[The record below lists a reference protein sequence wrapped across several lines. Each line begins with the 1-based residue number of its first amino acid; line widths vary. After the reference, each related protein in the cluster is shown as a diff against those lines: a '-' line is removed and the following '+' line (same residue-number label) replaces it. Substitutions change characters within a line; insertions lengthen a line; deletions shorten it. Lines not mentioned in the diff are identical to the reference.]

1 MVGGTCLPAVEG
13 GPHVECKPAFLLA
26 LTYENKKQMAGFFA
40 LYNALEHSPTGVLL
54 TMTRIFTLFF
64 VALIGLGLTTQNADA
79 KRMGGGSNIGKQSSS
94 SQKQTQPPAQAPAAP
109 APSGA
114 SRWLGPLA
122 GLAAGGL
129 LASLFMGQGAG
140 GAFGS
145 MLMIL
150 ALVAG
155 AFFIFRMLRR
165 PQPQAQPV
173 QYAGTTEKAMT
184 DMPASGGGA
193 TLPATRSTRPLWF
206 EDAPFAREA
215 KKHFIRL
222 QDANDRGDLSDIRE
236 FVTPEMFAEISLQ
249 IQERAGKPNKTEVMT
264 LNADIADVITDGD
277 LVIAS
282 VRFTGLIREAA
293 NAPAE
298 PFSEIWHIQKSESQP
313 NAAWFI
319 AGIQQ
324 V

>member
-1 MVGGTCLPAVEG
+1 
-13 GPHVECKPAFLLA
+13 
-26 LTYENKKQMAGFFA
+26 
-40 LYNALEHSPTGVLL
+40 
-54 TMTRIFTLFF
+54 MTKLFTLMF
-64 VALIGLGLTTQNADA
+64 VALLSLGLSVQSADA
-79 KRMGGGSNIGKQSSS
+79 KRLGGGSSIGKQSSS
-94 SQKQTQPPAQAPAAP
+94 PQKQAQPPAQAPAPGAP

-129 LASLFMGQGAG
+129 LASLFMGEGAG

-145 MLMIL
+145 MLLIL

-155 AFFIFRMLRR
+155 AFFVFRMLRR
-165 PQPQAQPV
+165 PQPQPV
-173 QYAGTTEKAMT
+173 QYAGSTEKTMI
-184 DMPASGGGA
+184 DMPTSGSASAPAAAMA
-193 TLPATRSTRPLWF
+193 TTTRGTRPAWF

-222 QDANDRGDLSDIRE
+222 QDANDRGDLNDIRE
-236 FVTPEMFAEISLQ
+236 FVTPEMYAEISLQ
-249 IQERAGKPNKTEVMT
+249 IQERAGKPNKTEVVT

-282 VRFTGLIREAA
+282 VRFTGLIREEA
-293 NAPAE
+293 NVPAE
-298 PFSEIWHIQKSESQP
+298 SFSETWHIQTSRSQA
-313 NAAWFI
+313 NANWLI

-324 V
+324 G

>member
-1 MVGGTCLPAVEG
+1 MTKL
-13 GPHVECKPAFLLA
+13 F
-26 LTYENKKQMAGFFA
+26 TY
-40 LYNALEHSPTGVLL
+40 
-54 TMTRIFTLFF
+54 FF
-64 VALIGLGLTTQNADA
+64 VALIGLGLTLQNADA
-79 KRMGGGSNIGKQSSS
+79 KRMGGARSIGKQSSS
-94 SQKQTQPPAQAPAAP
+94 PQKQAQSPAQAPAPAAP

-129 LASLFMGQGAG
+129 LASLFMGEGAG

-150 ALVAG
+150 ALVGG
-155 AFFIFRMLRR
+155 AYFLYRMLRR
-165 PQPQAQPV
+165 PSPQPAQV
-173 QYAGTTEKAMT
+173 AGTTQKVMA
-184 DMPASGGGA
+184 DMPVSGAA
-193 TLPATRSTRPLWF
+193 TLPATRGTRPLWF

-222 QDANDRGDLSDIRE
+222 QDANDRGDVNDIRE
-236 FVTPEMFAEISLQ
+236 FVTPQMYAEISLQ
-249 IQERAGKPNKTEVMT
+249 IQERAGKPNKTEVVT
-264 LNADIADVITDGD
+264 LNADIADVVTDGD

-282 VRFTGLIREAA
+282 VCFTGMIREEAD
-293 NAPAE
+293 APAE
-298 PFSEIWHIQKSESQP
+298 SSSEIWHIQKSESQA

-324 V
+324 A

>member
-1 MVGGTCLPAVEG
+1 
-13 GPHVECKPAFLLA
+13 
-26 LTYENKKQMAGFFA
+26 
-40 LYNALEHSPTGVLL
+40 
-54 TMTRIFTLFF
+54 MTKIFSLCF
-64 VALIGLGLTTQNADA
+64 VVLIGLGLVVQDADA
-79 KRMGGGSNIGKQSSS
+79 RRLGGGGSIGKQRTTSP
-94 SQKQTQPPAQAPAAP
+94 QKQAQPPAPAAAPGAP

-155 AFFIFRMLRR
+155 AVFIFRMLRR
-165 PQPQAQPV
+165 PSPQPV
-173 QYAGTTEKAMT
+173 QYAGSAATSMI
-184 DMPASGGGA
+184 DMPASGGA
-193 TLPATRSTRPLWF
+193 TTPLATRGTRPLWF

-222 QDANDRGDLSDIRE
+222 QDANDRGDLNDIRE
-236 FVTPEMFAEISLQ
+236 FVTPEMYAEISLQ
-249 IQERAGKPNKTEVMT
+249 IQERAGKTNKTEVVS

-282 VRFTGLIREAA
+282 VRFTGLIREEA

-298 PFSEIWHIQKSESQP
+298 SFSEIWHIQKSESQP

-324 V
+324 T

>member
-1 MVGGTCLPAVEG
+1 MIKL
-13 GPHVECKPAFLLA
+13 
-26 LTYENKKQMAGFFA
+26 
-40 LYNALEHSPTGVLL
+40 
-54 TMTRIFTLFF
+54 FTLVF
-64 VALIGLGLTTQNADA
+64 VALLGLGLTAQNADA
-79 KRMGGGSNIGKQSSS
+79 RRLGGGSSIGKQSSS
-94 SQKQTQPPAQAPAAP
+94 PQKQAQPPAQAPATP

-165 PQPQAQPV
+165 PQPQPV
-173 QYAGTTEKAMT
+173 QYAGSTEKTMT
-184 DMPASGGGA
+184 DLPASGGAA

-222 QDANDRGDLSDIRE
+222 QDANDRGDLNDIRE

-264 LNADIADVITDGD
+264 LNADIADVVTDGD

-282 VRFTGLIREAA
+282 VRFTGLIREDA
-293 NAPAE
+293 NAPDEA
-298 PFSEIWHIQKSESQP
+298 FSEIWHIQKSESQP

>member
-1 MVGGTCLPAVEG
+1 MTKL
-13 GPHVECKPAFLLA
+13 
-26 LTYENKKQMAGFFA
+26 FA
-40 LYNALEHSPTGVLL
+40 
-54 TMTRIFTLFF
+54 LFF
-64 VALIGLGLTTQNADA
+64 VVLLGLGLTAQNADA
-79 KRMGGGSNIGKQSSS
+79 KRFGGGSSIGKQSTSP
-94 SQKQTQPPAQAPAAP
+94 QKQAQPPAQAPGAP

-114 SRWLGPLA
+114 GRWLGPLA

-129 LASLFMGQGAG
+129 LASLFMGEGAG

-165 PQPQAQPV
+165 PQPV
-173 QYAGTTEKAMT
+173 QYAGSAQKTMT
-184 DMPASGGGA
+184 DMPVSGGGA

-222 QDANDRGDLSDIRE
+222 QDANDRGDLNDIRE
-236 FVTPEMFAEISLQ
+236 FVTPEMYAEISLQ
-249 IQERAGKPNKTEVMT
+249 IQERAGKPNKTEVVT

-282 VRFTGLIREAA
+282 VRFTGLIREEA

-298 PFSEIWHIQKSESQP
+298 SFSEIWHIQKSESQP

>member
-1 MVGGTCLPAVEG
+1 MT
-13 GPHVECKPAFLLA
+13 KI
-26 LTYENKKQMAGFFA
+26 FA
-40 LYNALEHSPTGVLL
+40 
-54 TMTRIFTLFF
+54 LFF
-64 VALIGLGLTTQNADA
+64 VVLIGLGLAVQDADA
-79 KRMGGGSNIGKQSSS
+79 RRLGGGSSIGRQTASP
-94 SQKQTQPPAQAPAAP
+94 QKQAQPPAPAPAPGAP

-129 LASLFMGQGAG
+129 LASLFMGEGAG

-145 MLMIL
+145 MLMIV

-165 PQPQAQPV
+165 PQPQPV
-173 QYAGTTEKAMT
+173 QYAGTAQKTMT
-184 DMPASGGGA
+184 DMPVSGGAA

-222 QDANDRGDLSDIRE
+222 QDANDRGDLNDIRE
-236 FVTPEMFAEISLQ
+236 FVTPEMYAEISLQ
-249 IQERAGKPNKTEVMT
+249 IQERAGQPNKTEVVT
-264 LNADIADVITDGD
+264 LNADIADVVTEGD

-282 VRFTGLIREAA
+282 VRFSGLIREAA

-298 PFSEIWHIQKSESQP
+298 SFSEIWHIQKSESQP
-313 NAAWFI
+313 KAAWFI

>member
-1 MVGGTCLPAVEG
+1 
-13 GPHVECKPAFLLA
+13 
-26 LTYENKKQMAGFFA
+26 
-40 LYNALEHSPTGVLL
+40 
-54 TMTRIFTLFF
+54 MTRLFTLLF
-64 VALIGLGLTTQNADA
+64 VALISFGLTAQDADA
-79 KRMGGGSNIGKQSSS
+79 KRLGGGSSIGKQTTSP
-94 SQKQTQPPAQAPAAP
+94 QKQAQPPAQAPAPAAP

-129 LASLFMGQGAG
+129 LASMFMGEGAG

-165 PQPQAQPV
+165 PQPQPV
-173 QYAGTTEKAMT
+173 QYAGTTEKTMV
-184 DMPASGGGA
+184 DMPASGGSA
-193 TLPATRSTRPLWF
+193 STPANRGPRPAWF
-206 EDAPFAREA
+206 DDASFVREA

-222 QDANDRGDLSDIRE
+222 QDANDRGDLNDIRE
-236 FVTPEMFAEISLQ
+236 YVTPEMYAEISLQ
-249 IQERAGKPNKTEVMT
+249 IQERNGQPNKTEVVT
-264 LNADIADVITDGD
+264 LNADIADVFTDGD
-277 LVIAS
+277 LAIAS
-282 VRFTGLIREAA
+282 VHFTGLIREAE
-293 NAPAE
+293 NAPAAA
-298 PFSEIWHIQKSESQP
+298 FSEIWHIQRSQSQV

-324 V
+324 A

>member
-1 MVGGTCLPAVEG
+1 MT
-13 GPHVECKPAFLLA
+13 KI
-26 LTYENKKQMAGFFA
+26 FA
-40 LYNALEHSPTGVLL
+40 
-54 TMTRIFTLFF
+54 LFF
-64 VALIGLGLTTQNADA
+64 VALLGLGLTAQNADA
-79 KRMGGGSNIGKQSSS
+79 KRLGGGSSIGKQTSSP
-94 SQKQTQPPAQAPAAP
+94 QKQAQPPAQAPAPAAP

-129 LASLFMGQGAG
+129 LASLFMGEGAG

-165 PQPQAQPV
+165 PQPQPV
-173 QYAGTTEKAMT
+173 QYAGSAQKTMT
-184 DMPASGGGA
+184 DMPVSGGGA

-222 QDANDRGDLSDIRE
+222 QDANDRGDLNDIRE
-236 FVTPEMFAEISLQ
+236 FVTPEMYAEISLQ
-249 IQERAGKPNKTEVMT
+249 IQERAGKPNKTEVVT

-282 VRFTGLIREAA
+282 VRFTGLIREEA

-298 PFSEIWHIQKSESQP
+298 SFSEIWHIQKSESQP
-313 NAAWFI
+313 GAAWFI

-324 V
+324 T

>member
-1 MVGGTCLPAVEG
+1 MT
-13 GPHVECKPAFLLA
+13 K
-26 LTYENKKQMAGFFA
+26 FF
-40 LYNALEHSPTGVLL
+40 TF
-54 TMTRIFTLFF
+54 IF
-64 VALIGLGLTTQNADA
+64 VSLIGLGLSAQNADA
-79 KRMGGGSNIGKQSSS
+79 KRMGGGRSIGKQSSS
-94 SQKQTQPPAQAPAAP
+94 PQKQAQPPAQAPAPAAP

-129 LASLFMGQGAG
+129 LASLFMGEGAG

-150 ALVAG
+150 ALVGG
-155 AFFIFRMLRR
+155 AYFLYRMLRR
-165 PQPQAQPV
+165 PQPQPAQV
-173 QYAGTTEKAMT
+173 AGTMQKVMAE
-184 DMPASGGGA
+184 MPVSGAA
-193 TLPATRSTRPLWF
+193 TALPATRGTRPLWF

-222 QDANDRGDLSDIRE
+222 QDANDRGDLNDIRE
-236 FVTPEMFAEISLQ
+236 FVTPEMYAEISLQ
-249 IQERAGKPNKTEVMT
+249 IQERAGKLNKTEVLT
-264 LNADIADVITDGD
+264 LNADIADVVTDGD

-282 VRFTGLIREAA
+282 VRFTGMIREEA

-298 PFSEIWHIQKSESQP
+298 PFSEIWHIQRSESQA

-324 V
+324 I

>member
-1 MVGGTCLPAVEG
+1 MT
-13 GPHVECKPAFLLA
+13 KI
-26 LTYENKKQMAGFFA
+26 FA
-40 LYNALEHSPTGVLL
+40 
-54 TMTRIFTLFF
+54 LFF
-64 VALIGLGLTTQNADA
+64 VVLIGLGLAVQDADA
-79 KRMGGGSNIGKQSSS
+79 KRLGGGSSIGKQTSSP
-94 SQKQTQPPAQAPAAP
+94 QKQAQPPAQAPAPAAP

-129 LASLFMGQGAG
+129 LASLFMGEGAG

-165 PQPQAQPV
+165 PQPQPV
-173 QYAGTTEKAMT
+173 QYAGTAEKTMT
-184 DMPASGGGA
+184 DMPANGGGA

-222 QDANDRGDLSDIRE
+222 QDANDRGDLNDIRE
-236 FVTPEMFAEISLQ
+236 FVTPEMYAEISLQ
-249 IQERAGKPNKTEVMT
+249 IQERAGKPNKTEVVT

-282 VRFTGLIREAA
+282 VRFTGLIREEA

-298 PFSEIWHIQKSESQP
+298 SFSETWHIQKSESQP

-324 V
+324 A